1 MIKKD
6 LLEEII
12 RQEKRKTELPGNAM
26 DRLVRETSSRDLSD
40 QEEVVDIIEYARA
53 GWGLNENIFPVQRFL
68 LKLVFGVPLD
78 DRPDD
83 IITEILSPTQFSC
96 LKPDQFRK
104 FHYLDIGENY
114 ACHAE
119 KVDTYKNIITLDHT
133 PDYPLQLGDPVTARI
148 EVWD

>member
-1 MIKKD
+1 MLKED
-6 LLEEII
+6 LIQEIT
-12 RQEKRKTELPGNAM
+12 RQEKRKTELPGSLV

-53 GWGLNENIFPVQRFL
+53 GWGLNENLFPVQRFL

-83 IITEILSPTQFSC
+83 IITEVFSPTQFSC

-104 FHYLDIGENY
+104 ARYLDIGENA
-114 ACHAE
+114 ACHA
-119 KVDTYKNIITLDHT
+119 
-133 PDYPLQLGDPVTARI
+133 G
-148 EVWD
+148 